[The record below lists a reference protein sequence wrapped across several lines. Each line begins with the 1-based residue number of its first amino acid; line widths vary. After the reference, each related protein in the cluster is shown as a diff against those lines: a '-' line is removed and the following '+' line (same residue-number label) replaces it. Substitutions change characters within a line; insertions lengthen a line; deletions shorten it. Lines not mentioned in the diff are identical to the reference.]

1 MKKKDKGMLAV
12 LLAVAVILVPT
23 VGARATEG
31 SYTGSRPSYDDT
43 SGSAGGGTIFDR
55 VTGGGSSYEDT
66 SGAVGVNP
74 VATPEEEIPTPEPIP
89 TREPDFVSET
99 PEPTGTP
106 ASTPE
111 ATRTPKA
118 SPTGTKAAEKTPGA
132 DSGEASPESDLDETE
147 AAEEISEE
155 ELESTEREADREGTS
170 GTGEIPEEAFPTPSA
185 NPHRNKVKGKESTV
199 KGVYLATA
207 VDGCAVITDAQVIRD
222 GYGLAAG
229 EEIHA
234 KFSNLNGAEYP
245 VSQKLLNMTADSQ
258 GAEVAAS
265 LSIEFGKMEGTKYSV
280 LPSDGSEI
288 QIMVGIPEQSAG
300 SSWTYAVAAVRRN
313 GSIYILEDMDQ
324 DPDTVT
330 FTTTAGAGA
339 YALIRY

>member
-12 LLAVAVILVPT
+12 LLAVAVILAPT

-147 AAEEISEE
+147 VAEEISEE

-170 GTGEIPEEAFPTPSA
+170 GIGEIPEEAFPTPSA

-288 QIMVGIPEQSAG
+288 QIMVGLPEQSAG
-300 SSWTYAVAAVRRN
+300 SGWTYAVAAVRRN